1 VRIRLMVSQ
10 GCDEINLLHS
20 EEPWVYKIRTLR
32 IELRSLGATVMSA
45 RTWIVVA
52 AILLGGIGGTLY
64 HQYAVRRPQP
74 WNAGAITATYV
85 GTQLLEI
92 DPSNARLQLSYELQN
107 NTDTDYRLADG
118 PGVVVMS
125 RMVNDGGLSSQDDVR
140 LAFPTFLP
148 ARQRVRATLNLPRQF
163 KWPAKGDAAL
173 QNKLKDFI
181 NQRLSGIDGFVLFDQ
196 GDRCQIEF
204 PRGWQPLELASAAD

>member
-1 VRIRLMVSQ
+1 MTRRLFGTMHE
-10 GCDEINLLHS
+10 EINLLHS
-20 EEPWVYKIRTLR
+20 KGPSVYKVCTLH
-32 IELRSLGATVMSA
+32 IELRRARATVMSA

-52 AILLGGIGGTLY
+52 AILLGGIGGSLY
-64 HQYAVRRPQP
+64 HQFVVRRSQP
-74 WNAGAITATYV
+74 WNSGAITATYE

-92 DPSNARLQLSYELQN
+92 DPNNARLQLSYELQN

-163 KWPAKGDAAL
+163 KWPAKG
-173 QNKLKDFI
+173 
-181 NQRLSGIDGFVLFDQ
+181 
-196 GDRCQIEF
+196 
-204 PRGWQPLELASAAD
+204 